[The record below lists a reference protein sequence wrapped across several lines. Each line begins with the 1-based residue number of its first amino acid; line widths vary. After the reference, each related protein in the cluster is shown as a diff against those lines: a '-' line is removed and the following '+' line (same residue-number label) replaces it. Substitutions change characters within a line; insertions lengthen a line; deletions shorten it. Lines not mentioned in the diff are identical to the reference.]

1 MLHTYKYIINF
12 VDDYSVPSAALMG
25 LTFTS
30 TQARACINI
39 SIIDDRLVEG
49 NESLFVSLRFSEG
62 SGRDQVLL
70 GKPSTTTVTITDNDG
85 MHMLA
90 ILYS

>member
-1 MLHTYKYIINF
+1 MSNCYNYI

-25 LTFTS
+25 LIFTS

-49 NESLFVSLRFSEG
+49 NESFFVSLRFSEG
-62 SGRDQVLL
+62 PGRDQVLL
-70 GKPSTTTVTITDNDG
+70 GKPNTTTVTIVDDDG
-85 MHMLA
+85 IVTLIFVWA
-90 ILYS
+90 I